1 MNRTALA
8 TVTGLILGL
17 ALVFGSFGDMLIVA
31 LLGAIG
37 YGIAK
42 VLDGDWDVQGW
53 LSRGRGRGA
62 PGQTS
67 TRQPGPAV
75 MSWERSASPMVSCL
89 RSPPGLRPR
98 TPTPELRRL
107 ACWAARSRARV
118 TSACAAPTCKRC
130 RRHPWTSMVPRPS

>member
-42 VLDGDWDVQGW
+42 ILDGDWDVQGW
-53 LSRGRGRGA
+53 LSR
-62 PGQTS
+62 S
-67 TRQPGPAV
+67 
-75 MSWERSASPMVSCL
+75 
-89 RSPPGLRPR
+89 
-98 TPTPELRRL
+98 RR
-107 ACWAARSRARV
+107 R
-118 TSACAAPTCKRC
+118 
-130 RRHPWTSMVPRPS
+130 